1 MEAARERLSSV
12 INDLN
17 NEKEDPKK
25 KLKKIGAVNAD
36 TFAVNGKHGP
46 NYSMIYDRNT
56 KTIHLEIQKD
66 PDKVLESMIEG
77 WTATGDKFIQKVLKE
92 TTEDNKT
99 IVHWT
104 IVDQNKGTSLSLL
117 LWMKVERNVNGEIRI
132 AVESTDEEDLD
143 TACLPVPKP
152 TTAKAFRLLLNGGSI
167 TLKPLSLGRPS
178 FTVTAQ
184 ADLREEEQFDDVD
197 VSPGRGTVLGTDLI
211 KTVKA
216 GFKRE
221 ILGNV
226 VGQFYKRFEKEAA
239 IDERRKKDLIENIDN
254 ATALTEAER
263 KLIAGSMN
271 LVEEV
276 SSKAKRIAGTANE
289 SVEKFMYHSE
299 EGGAALAMTVAKVDL
314 SAVSLFAQL
323 WLLDTYAEKFTL
335 KDRAIMETW
344 NDLDGTRGLQYTTA
358 FGLPGG
364 FQDRLFETWEVTTDR
379 EGWSTFIIA
388 WVPLETYEGTN
399 HEVAGAENMVKATTI
414 GVFIIKLTE
423 KSCEWTRAQQADLKF
438 SSSMPVSALNFFDN
452 SLEIDAGRRAEIV
465 KKIKREE
472 EAGGGGSFS
481 AV

>member
-1 MEAARERLSSV
+1 
-12 INDLN
+12 
-17 NEKEDPKK
+17 
-25 KLKKIGAVNAD
+25 
-36 TFAVNGKHGP
+36 
-46 NYSMIYDRNT
+46 MIYDRNT

-143 TACLPVPKP
+143 TACLP
-152 TTAKAFRLLLNGGSI
+152 
-167 TLKPLSLGRPS
+167 
-178 FTVTAQ
+178 
-184 ADLREEEQFDDVD
+184 
-197 VSPGRGTVLGTDLI
+197 
-211 KTVKA
+211 
-216 GFKRE
+216 
-221 ILGNV
+221 
-226 VGQFYKRFEKEAA
+226 FYKRFEKEAA